1 MEPLYRDTLAFDR
14 HRLAEIDAQIA
25 GVTYETD
32 DPGWL
37 LGEALAASTAKSPD
51 SLRDFLD
58 IVGLNARGVDV
69 LARPG
74 VAKRALELGTDP
86 EPPPGPSR
94 AQLLTVIGG

>member
-1 MEPLYRDTLAFDR
+1 MAPNV
-14 HRLAEIDAQIA
+14 IK
-25 GVTYETD
+25 
-32 DPGWL
+32 
-37 LGEALAASTAKSPD
+37 AASTAKSPD

-58 IVGLNARGVDV
+58 IVGLNERGVDV

-74 VAKRALELGTDP
+74 VAKRALELGADP